1 MRSAAVLLSTT
12 RSSPRPVARP
22 AMRAQR
28 RSSRAVKPS
37 PRPCNDRA
45 ALLTRRL
52 AGMTR
57 RYVRR
62 RPVPPERL
70 TGFAAARLH

>member
-1 MRSAAVLLSTT
+1 
-12 RSSPRPVARP
+12 
-22 AMRAQR
+22 MRAQR
-28 RSSRAVKPS
+28 RSVRAVKPS
-37 PRPCNDRA
+37 SRPCTDRA

-62 RPVPPERL
+62 RRPPSL
-70 TGFAAARLH
+70 QPITGFAAARLH